1 MLISVYVKLKKSQNR
16 VYWQEETLSE
26 EVGRKLIIEI
36 SQKPIK
42 GRANEKIIELLAQF
56 FQTKKMH
63 IRIKRGKTSQYK
75 IVEIL

>member
-1 MLISVYVKLKKSQNR
+1 MLISVHVKLKKSQNR

-26 EVGRKLIIEI
+26 EAERKLIIEI

-56 FQTKKMH
+56 FQTKKIQ
-63 IRIKRGKTSQYK
+63 IRIKRGKASPCK